1 MVVRNYL
8 RASYSYTIQ
17 EGRHLAGEV
26 EEALDPAVVA
36 GVLGKQLQAHLVLE
50 VAPAVLH
57 RQLSVPV
64 RRRELLRR
72 DLHHGDLSRGD
83 QEAVV
88 VADCDQQ
95 DLRII

>member
-1 MVVRNYL
+1 MQNIKAEKF
-8 RASYSYTIQ
+8 RASFQDGTF
-17 EGRHLAGEV
+17 LAGEV

-57 RQLSVPV
+57 AQLSVPV

-95 DLRII
+95 DLRTI